1 MNIPNLTKDLAVIQK
16 LSDLPNTADG
26 LSAAALKAKFDEAAL
41 AIQNWINE
49 EFLPALKAEN
59 IPFAGSQQLAAEN
72 IQQAIELVFGQVR
85 DAGSGAI
92 VNGSVTKENLA
103 EELLERVFG
112 GRVWVCLD
120 APTEACVP
128 AADFPIGQIW
138 LKPGFTVE
146 NALKQNWVPTACQVA
161 AKAQDIVVTGSGLV
175 AQVSVAQTLA
185 EVGQKGDRVCV
196 LFDMAD
202 KDPEIT
208 QLTVSL
214 GGNEA
219 DAASGVC
226 ETVLEGGSV
235 SLEFKAVWPSTS
247 LAKGSFT
254 VRNLA
259 VVNIDRILRQVAD
272 SKEKADWIDYLRG
285 LLPFESHYDPRAMYI
300 QTDTG
305 IWQQFDREEAPMGVG
320 ELLCGNGEAWPA
332 RLPVGAENSL
342 LQVAEGKPQWKTAA
356 EVAEATSFARA
367 GENTYVG
374 TGVGGAVELPGK
386 PAVLWLRADGETHLL
401 FQDSSL
407 SGTYTGKCEGTAPS
421 PGGGG
426 STTTETKSYTA
437 SVSLEGNVLAFRRQL
452 PDGITEDKWLEGD
465 AVHFNEKDT
474 QYTWTAIY

>member
-72 IQQAIELVFGQVR
+72 IQAAVELVFGQVR
-85 DAGSGAI
+85 DAGTGAI
-92 VNGSVTKENLA
+92 VNGSVTKEKLA
-103 EELLERVFG
+103 AELLERVFG

-120 APTEACVP
+120 APTEDCVP

-146 NALKQNWVPTACQVA
+146 NALKQNWVPSACTVE
-161 AKAQDIVVTGSGLV
+161 AKEQTVTVTGSGLV

-214 GGNEA
+214 GGNEL

-254 VRNLA
+254 IRHAA
-259 VVNIDRILRQVAD
+259 VVNIDQILRQTAD
-272 SKEKADWIDYLRG
+272 GKEKADWIGYLRS
-285 LLPFESHYDPRAMYI
+285 LLPFDSYYDPRAMYI

-305 IWQQFDREEAPMGVG
+305 IWQQFDREEFPVGAG
-320 ELLCGNGEAWPA
+320 ELLFGNGTVVPE
-332 RLPVGAENSL
+332 RLAVGTENSL
-342 LQVAEGKPQWKTAA
+342 LQVVDGKPKWSTADEVAAVTMFARVAEG
-356 EVAEATSFARA
+356 V
-367 GENTYVG
+367 YDG
-374 TGVGGAVELPGK
+374 TGTTRSVELPGK
-386 PAVLWLRADGETHLL
+386 PVVLWLRGDEKSHQFFHGTSMSDTYDGKYKWENVV
-401 FQDSSL
+401 
-407 SGTYTGKCEGTAPS
+407 TGVQEG
-421 PGGGG
+421 
-426 STTTETKSYTA
+426 KKNYTA
-437 SVSLEGNVLAFRRQL
+437 GVTLKDSTLSFWFTEPELEENQ
-452 PDGITEDKWLEGD
+452 TWSSGD
-465 AVHFNEKDT
+465 AVHLNEKGK
-474 QYTWTAIY
+474 QYAWTAIY